1 MCGTSYS
8 SLVAAAGPE
17 NSTRAGDPP
26 RRAPLAEALTIPRG
40 AQMHSTHAPK
50 PADEAAEE
58 AIRAVQIALDR
69 RDNGGVPTE
78 R

>member
-1 MCGTSYS
+1 
-8 SLVAAAGPE
+8 
-17 NSTRAGDPP
+17 
-26 RRAPLAEALTIPRG
+26 
-40 AQMHSTHAPK
+40 MHSINAPK

-69 RDNGGVPTE
+69 RDNGGVPAE